1 MLVGYSF
8 NPHIPLNLPPY
19 LLIIQTLLSIQ
30 TSIIFTCV
38 YWSAGVITARRCGGS
53 MGVCRCPCVDMGG
66 RPMMC
71 GRVMM
76 GVMMCWVGGSIAL
89 VILCMWRCVVWST
102 LKERNYII
110 NLISY
115 TTVTKIHSFHNK
127 KRWNNPESSLF
138 SETRDV
144 YTKIRSWWN
153 MYLVLEKI
161 KCWYIILPI

>member
-1 MLVGYSF
+1 
-8 NPHIPLNLPPY
+8 
-19 LLIIQTLLSIQ
+19 
-30 TSIIFTCV
+30 
-38 YWSAGVITARRCGGS
+38 

-76 GVMMCWVGGSIAL
+76 GVMMCWVGGPIAL

-115 TTVTKIHSFHNK
+115 TTVTKMHSFNNK
-127 KRWNNPESSLF
+127 KR
-138 SETRDV
+138 
-144 YTKIRSWWN
+144 
-153 MYLVLEKI
+153 
-161 KCWYIILPI
+161 

>member
-1 MLVGYSF
+1 
-8 NPHIPLNLPPY
+8 
-19 LLIIQTLLSIQ
+19 
-30 TSIIFTCV
+30 
-38 YWSAGVITARRCGGS
+38 

-115 TTVTKIHSFHNK
+115 TCILSTTKKDEKIL
-127 KRWNNPESSLF
+127 NPL
-138 SETRDV
+138 
-144 YTKIRSWWN
+144 
-153 MYLVLEKI
+153 YLVKPGM
-161 KCWYIILPI
+161 YILKYVPGETCIWF